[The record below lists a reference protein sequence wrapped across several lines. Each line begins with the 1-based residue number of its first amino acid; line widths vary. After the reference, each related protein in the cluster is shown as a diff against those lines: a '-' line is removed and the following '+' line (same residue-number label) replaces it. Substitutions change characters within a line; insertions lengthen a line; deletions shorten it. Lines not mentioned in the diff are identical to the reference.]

1 MPHPDPPDYDPE
13 VYVDVAPPPPTVTG
27 AQPGVALRLQGTVE
41 ANRWVR
47 SFGVFV
53 RVGGIDYPAV
63 VRGSARERPWTC
75 EVRFYRTGA
84 TEVLVQTFG
93 RALGGEDIDPTSLA
107 GETFNIGVTLDSA
120 VPELT
125 IRAPTAG
132 PVSVSENGELIPVQA
147 VTSDQFGPR
156 SVEWRYGGTSGPLA
170 RDALAPTVWNGQ
182 LRLEPLP
189 LGDRVI
195 SVRCWDP
202 GGNEHA
208 EQVTISVT
216 DGSPPNFT
224 IVEPAPDQAFLAGPG
239 GITVIVRGSA
249 WDTQSGMAAGAVE
262 WSLTG
267 GDPFT
272 AAATADQ
279 WATWRAEVPVQDIGT
294 STITLRFRDTA
305 GRSRTTALPIRVV
318 SSYRPGSL
326 TERLSPRSYLEALL
340 SFVREVVR
348 GDGGSILSTG
358 DLQNVLLQPFG
369 RLSQPLSA
377 IGALGDQSLAEL
389 RVPIEILRRHVESE
403 RRLLAARWSFDRDS
417 VLPADAGFRDLS
429 GNGHLARPTGGIVLE
444 ESPAGGQAIRF
455 DGTTRWLQV
464 DHAPE
469 LALGRD
475 DGDFSVCLFLQPATG
490 PTGTWRNFLH
500 KGADNV
506 AQRTFAMWLQPDLMR
521 VHARISTQAD
531 TNEGLDSRA
540 ALTPGQ
546 WIHLAY
552 VKRSGDLELYINGQL
567 DNAVTLGGPVV
578 ANEGPLYIGKDP
590 WHSGVDGAVDDLRLY
605 ALALSPAT
613 IAALAQTRSESP
625 LEAAR
630 DAGER
635 RYRETAYDTLL
646 AELGTSYEELRLVR
660 GAPTE
665 ERTALA
671 SRLGIRLTSASPDEL
686 EQLTL
691 DGAALSEASLETLFG
706 LLDTDLALDPLRQ
719 PPNPLVLQWRETAQE
734 LRWTEADA
742 STPTSTSSSPVIV
755 DPDVVGDADL
765 VPASGGGPAA
775 ALLTARRQQLADA
788 AASLRD
794 ARAGAP
800 DASAAYAAMLAEG
813 LPGADVDTIEAD
825 RAAGEDVTAALEAIH
840 VTPEAFARIIRIGR
854 LADAG
859 PVTDAEWQDLED
871 ILIQAGKGRSYL
883 QWRAEESTI
892 AISPRFFRAGGEP
905 PVASRWRVG
914 AEARSDWER
923 LLRSRIDERSALRDA
938 HAASVAAAEAVALP
952 VLRDALV
959 AALAGER
966 AQGDAGDWLTERYQL
981 DMRAG
986 GVLRSTRIAQAC
998 ETLQSLLFS
1007 VRSGRLPQGHPADD
1021 WTIPDETGFDAQWPW
1036 MSGQD
1041 AWRSAMMAFLFPEN
1055 LLLPSLLPDTTG
1067 AFGALLGELRQR
1079 ERLSPEEARGV
1090 ASAFFARQQP
1100 VLLAGLPAPAAH
1112 WPFEDLSGSTVPD
1125 ASGQGSAG
1133 TLIGANVTTG
1143 PVGSGLTFDGAG
1155 DHVTVAGSASLR
1167 AVENTF
1173 TLAFWA
1179 EPRSPQETDPEGAVG
1194 APGMSGQKYA
1204 LGPLQGQISW
1214 GDASH
1219 AGLGVSVGINGVSV
1233 YEHSAAYLP
1242 AVLVY
1247 EAPITGWTH
1256 VAVVYEDR
1264 RPRLYL
1270 DGVLVRRRDQQSP
1283 PAHVHACPE
1292 AIGGMGYGY
1301 FHGSLD
1307 DVRIY
1312 PAALSDAQIE
1322 LLAFRLTD
1330 QRRED
1335 QFDRLRALSTRLLA
1349 PYRSAAPPPT
1359 FTPAAQP
1366 LMELFYFAPMAIAL
1380 QLQAARAY
1388 LAALDWLQAVYAY
1401 TLPPARRLVS
1411 HVLGVE
1417 RSGTADLTPNAGWTT
1432 RLNPHQVAAGRPNPY
1447 TRFTLAALARCCA
1460 EFGDQ
1465 EFSLD
1470 GADAIARAR
1479 GLYATAG
1486 ELLEDPD
1493 LRPQVPADPAQVP
1506 FANPVLDELRGH
1518 VALQLAKLRQGRN
1531 IAGMPRPVEPP
1542 AATGADGRAETGADG
1557 GRLAA
1562 RVRPPTPYRHRFLIE
1577 RARTLAGAAQ
1587 QVEVAYL
1594 DAMEKHDAA
1603 EYRRFDAAKALDLA
1617 GMTVGLQGLRVTEA
1631 DRGVSVARRQ
1641 VERAGVMADGYDRLL
1656 YQGLNRYERAML
1668 DSYSQIRD
1676 LRTVIGG
1683 IDAAIGTAQ
1692 GAMQAAGLSSVVE
1705 SFGARV
1711 GIAASIGLAQTARAI
1726 ASGYLNA
1733 AERQLQADTLLASH
1747 EHQRQEWYIARA
1759 VAYQDGSIARE
1770 QVFMAQDQALIA
1782 RQEERVARR
1791 QEAQARATVEFLDR
1805 QFTNREL
1812 YTWMAGVLSGVYRY
1826 FLQQATA
1833 TARLAQDQISF
1844 ERQEPSGAFVQSDY
1858 WRAPEAAGGE
1868 GNGARER
1875 RGLTGSARLL
1885 QDITQLEQYALE
1897 SDRRKLNLTQTF
1909 SLAQH
1914 APLELELFRESGV
1927 LRFATPMQRFDA
1939 DFPGDY
1945 QRLIRR
1951 VRMSLVALVPP
1962 GRGIRATLTASG
1974 LSRVVVRGDGFQEV
1988 VVRRQPER
1996 VGLTSPVSASG
2007 VFELDEQTEMLLP
2020 FESMG
2025 VDTTWELQLPRAA
2038 NPFDFRSIA
2047 DVLFTVEYRAFHDAD
2062 YRRQVLER
2070 LAAAGP
2076 PRADRIF
2083 SLRRDFAD
2091 EWYTLHNP
2099 EPGATARAIRLT
2111 FSRSDFPA
2119 SLDDPRLDQVVLH
2132 LATRGQSVPA
2142 VTVSL
2147 RRDGVGGE
2155 ARTIDGL
2162 ISTRRGNAAAWEALR
2177 QADPA
2182 GQYDL
2187 SFEAAA
2193 GPLFDDG
2200 RIDDV
2205 QLVLGCSGRTPA
2217 WPT

>member
-1 MPHPDPPDYDPE
+1 MPPRPVDPPEYDPK
-13 VYVDVAPPPPTVTG
+13 VDVDVAPPPATVTG
-27 AQPGVALRLQGTVE
+27 AQPGVALRLQGNLG
-41 ANRWVR
+41 ANKWVK
-47 SFGVFV
+47 SCGFFV
-53 RVGGIDYPAV
+53 RVDGIDYPAV
-63 VRGSARERPWTC
+63 FTGSPPERPWTC
-75 EVRFYRTGA
+75 QVRFYRAGV

-93 RALGGEDIDPTSLA
+93 RALGGADIDSSSLSSQ
-107 GETFNIGVTLDSA
+107 TFNIAVMLDSA
-120 VPELT
+120 IPDLT
-125 IRAPTAG
+125 VRAPAAG
-132 PVSVSENGELIPVQA
+132 SVSVSENGALIPVQA

-156 SVEWRYGGTSGPLA
+156 SVEWRYGGASGPLA
-170 RDALAPTVWNGQ
+170 RDPMTPTTWNGQ

-195 SVRCWDP
+195 GVRCWDP
-202 GGNEHA
+202 GGNEHI
-208 EQVTISVT
+208 EQVRVSVA

-224 IVEPAPDQAFLAGPG
+224 VVEPVPDQAFLAGPG
-239 GITVIVRGSA
+239 GITVVVRGSA
-249 WDTQSGMAAGAVE
+249 WDTQSGMAAGTVE

-272 AAATADQ
+272 AAVTADQ

-305 GRSRTTALPIRVV
+305 GRSRATALPIRVV

-326 TERLSPRSYLEALL
+326 TERLSARSYLEALL
-340 SFVREVVR
+340 SFTREVVR

-377 IGALGDQSLAEL
+377 IGGLGDQSLAEL
-389 RVPIEILRRHVESE
+389 RVPIEILRRHVGSE
-403 RRLLAARWSFDRDS
+403 RRLLAARWSFDRET
-417 VLPADAGFRDLS
+417 VLPADAGFTDLA
-429 GNGHLARPTGGIVLE
+429 GNGHVARPTGGIVLE
-444 ESPAGGQAIRF
+444 ESPASGQAIRF
-455 DGTTRWLQV
+455 DGATRWLQV

-469 LALGRD
+469 LALGQD
-475 DGDFSVCLFLQPATG
+475 DGDFSVCLFLQPAAG
-490 PTGTWRNFLH
+490 PTGSWRNFVH

-521 VHARISTQAD
+521 VHARISTEAN
-531 TNEGLDSRA
+531 TNDGLDSRTE
-540 ALTPGQ
+540 LTPGQ
-546 WIHLAY
+546 WTHLAY
-552 VKRSGDLELYINGQL
+552 VKRGGDLELYINGQL

-613 IAALAQTRSESP
+613 IAALAQRGSETP

-630 DAGER
+630 DTGER
-635 RYRETAYDTLL
+635 RYRETAYDALL
-646 AELGTSYEELRLVR
+646 AGLGTSYEELRLVR
-660 GAPTE
+660 GAPAE
-665 ERTALA
+665 ERAALA
-671 SRLGIRLTSASPDEL
+671 ARLGIRLTSASPDEL

-691 DGAALSEASLETLFG
+691 GGAALSEAPLETLFG
-706 LLDTDLALDPLRQ
+706 LLDTGVALDPLRQ
-719 PPNPLVLQWRETAQE
+719 PPASLVLQWRETAQE

-742 STPTSTSSSPVIV
+742 SAPAGTAASVVV
-755 DPDVVGDADL
+755 DPNVVNDTDL

-775 ALLTARRQQLADA
+775 ALLAARRQELADVA
-788 AASLRD
+788 AALRD

-813 LPGADVDTIEAD
+813 LPGVDVGAIEAD
-825 RAAGEDVTAALEAIH
+825 RVAGEDITSALEAIH
-840 VTPEAFARIIRIGR
+840 VAPEAFARIVRIGG
-854 LADAG
+854 LAETGA
-859 PVTDAEWQDLED
+859 VTDAEWQDLED

-883 QWRAEESTI
+883 RWRAEESGI
-892 AISPRFFRAGGEP
+892 ALSPRFFRAGGQP
-905 PVASRWRVG
+905 PAASRWRVG

-923 LLRSRIDERSALRDA
+923 LLRSRIDERSTLREA
-938 HAASVAAAEAVALP
+938 HAANVGAAETVALP

-959 AALAGER
+959 AGLAGER
-966 AQGDAGDWLTERYQL
+966 AQDDAGDWLTERYQL

-986 GVLRSTRIAQAC
+986 GTLRSARIAQAC

-1021 WTIPDETGFDAQWPW
+1021 WTIPDEAGFDAQWPW

-1055 LLLPSLLPDTTG
+1055 LLLPSLLPGTTG
-1067 AFGALLGELRQR
+1067 AFGTLLGELRQR
-1079 ERLSPEEARGV
+1079 ERLSPQEARSL

-1100 VLLAGLPAPAAH
+1100 VLFAGLPPPAAH

-1133 TLIGANVTTG
+1133 TVAGADVTTG
-1143 PVGSGLTFDGAG
+1143 PVGAALAFDGAG
-1155 DHVTVAGSASLR
+1155 DRVTISGSASLR

-1179 EPRSPQETDPEGAVG
+1179 EPRSPHETDPEGTVG
-1194 APGMSGQKYA
+1194 APGTSGQKYA

-1219 AGLGVSVGINGVSV
+1219 AGVGVSVGTNGVSV
-1233 YEHSAAYLP
+1233 YEHSADYLP

-1247 EAPITGWTH
+1247 EGPITGWTH

-1292 AIGGMGYGY
+1292 TIGGMGYGY

-1312 PAALSDAQIE
+1312 PAALPDAQIE
-1322 LLAFRLTD
+1322 LLAFQLTD

-1366 LMELFYFAPMAIAL
+1366 LMELFYFTPMAIAL

-1411 HVLGVE
+1411 YVLGAE
-1417 RSGTADLTPNAGWTT
+1417 RPGTADLTPGAGWTT
-1432 RLNPHQVAAGRPNPY
+1432 RLNPHQVAADRPNPY
-1447 TRFTLAALARCCA
+1447 TRFTLAAIARCCA

-1470 GADAIARAR
+1470 AADAIARAR

-1486 ELLEDPD
+1486 ELLEDPE
-1493 LRPQVPADPAQVP
+1493 LRSQVPADPAQVP
-1506 FANPVLDELRGH
+1506 FANPSLDELRGH
-1518 VALQLAKLRQGRN
+1518 IALQLAKLRQGRN
-1531 IAGMPRPVEPP
+1531 IAGMPRPAEPPP
-1542 AATGADGRAETGADG
+1542 AAVRADGA
-1557 GRLAA
+1557 RLPAPA
-1562 RVRPPTPYRHRFLIE
+1562 RQPTPYRYRFLIE

-1587 QVEVAYL
+1587 QVEATYL

-1603 EYRRFDAAKALDLA
+1603 EYRRFEADKALDLA
-1617 GMTVGLQGLRVTEA
+1617 GLTVSLQGLRVTEA

-1641 VERAGVMADGYDRLL
+1641 VDRAAQVAEGYDRLL

-1668 DSYSQIRD
+1668 DSYGQIRD
-1676 LRTVIGG
+1676 WRNLIGG
-1683 IDAAIGTAQ
+1683 LDAAIGTAQ
-1692 GAMQAAGLSSVVE
+1692 GAMGAAGLGEIVS
-1705 SFGARV
+1705 SFGAKV
-1711 GIAASIGLAQTARAI
+1711 GIAVSIGAAQTARGI
-1726 ASGYLNA
+1726 ASGYLNQ
-1733 AERQLQADTLLASH
+1733 AEAQLQANALRAGH
-1747 EHQRQEWYIARA
+1747 ERQREEWGNAR
-1759 VAYQDGSIARE
+1759 VTAYQDGAIARE
-1770 QVFMAQDQALIA
+1770 QVLMAKDQALIA

-1812 YTWMAGVLSGVYRY
+1812 YAWMAGVLSGVYRY

-1833 TARLAQDQISF
+1833 TARLAQDQLSF
-1844 ERQEPSGAFVQSDY
+1844 ERQEPPGALVQSDY
-1858 WRAPEAAGGE
+1858 WRAPEAAGGN
-1868 GNGARER
+1868 GNGARDR
-1875 RGLTGSARLL
+1875 LGLTGSARLL
-1885 QDITQLEQYALE
+1885 QDIAQLEQYALE
-1897 SDRRKLNLTQTF
+1897 GDRRKLNLTQAF
-1909 SLAQH
+1909 SLDQH
-1914 APLELELFRESGV
+1914 APLELELFRQSGV

-1945 QRLIRR
+1945 HRLIRR
-1951 VRMSLVALVPP
+1951 VRVSLVALVPP
-1962 GRGIRATLTASG
+1962 DRGIRATLTASG

-2007 VFELDEQTEMLLP
+2007 VFELDQQGEMLLP

-2025 VDTTWELQLPRAA
+2025 VDTAWELQLPRAA

-2047 DVLFTVEYRAFHDAD
+2047 DVLFTVEYTAFHDAD

-2083 SLRRDFAD
+2083 SLRRDFQD
-2091 EWYTLHNP
+2091 QWYTLHNP
-2099 EPGATARAIRLT
+2099 EPGATARAVRLT
-2111 FSRSDFPA
+2111 LSRSDFPA
-2119 SLDDPRLDQVVLH
+2119 SLDDPRLDQIVLH
-2132 LATRGQSVPA
+2132 LATRGQPLPA
-2142 VTVSL
+2142 LTVSL
-2147 RRDGVGGE
+2147 RRNGVGGE
-2155 ARTIDGL
+2155 ARAIDGL

-2187 SFEAAA
+2187 SFEATA
-2193 GPLFDDG
+2193 GPLFDG
-2200 RIDDV
+2200 GSIDDV
-2205 QLVLGCSGRTPA
+2205 QLLLGCTGRTPA